1 MQKFFWVILL
11 QFSLFVSFVQS
22 SAGQQYKAVDQGS
35 SVKFKIRNF
44 GFNSEGTFTGLQGH
58 IGFDPQHLSGATFEV
73 SIDAA
78 SINTDNNMRDNH
90 LRKEEYFDVQNHPR
104 ISFVSTAVKAGGNT
118 GSYTMTGKLTIKEIS
133 KEISFP
139 FTAGQQDSGYLF
151 KGEFTINR
159 KDFKVGGSSTLSNSL
174 TVQLSVFAKKE

>member
-1 MQKFFWVILL
+1 MQQSLWVLFL
-11 QFSLFVSFVQS
+11 QISLSVAFSTS
-22 SAGQQYKAVDQGS
+22 SPGQQYKPGDQGS
-35 SVKFKIRNF
+35 SVKFRIKNF
-44 GFNSEGTFTGLQGH
+44 GFNSEGSFTGLQGH

-104 ISFVSTAVKAGGNT
+104 ISLVSTAVKAGGNT
-118 GSYTMTGKLTIKEIS
+118 GSYTMTGRLTIKETS

-139 FTAGQQDSGYLF
+139 FTASQQDSGWLF

>member
-1 MQKFFWVILL
+1 MKQFFVALFL
-11 QFSLFVSFVQS
+11 QFSLSVAFTTS
-22 SAGQQYKAVDQGS
+22 SVAQQYTAVDQGS
-35 SVKFKIRNF
+35 SVKFKIKNF

-58 IGFDPQHLSGATFEV
+58 IGFDPQNLSGATFEV

-78 SINTDNNMRDNH
+78 SVNTDNNMRDNH

-104 ISFVSTAVKAGGNT
+104 ISFVSSAVRAAGNA
-118 GSYTMTGKLTIKEIS
+118 GSYTMTGRLTIKETS

-139 FTAGQQDSGYLF
+139 FTASPQETGCLF